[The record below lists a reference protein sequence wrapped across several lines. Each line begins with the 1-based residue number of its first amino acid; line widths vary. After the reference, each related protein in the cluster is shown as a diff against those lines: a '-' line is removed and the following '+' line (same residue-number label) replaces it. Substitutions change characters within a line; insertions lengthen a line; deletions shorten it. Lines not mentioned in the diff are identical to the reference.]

1 MPRHSFVQIQK
12 ITNVKGRIDYI
23 SSHARQENLYAVYD
37 TAPQKFWNVLAKESQ
52 REFQKSGTEGTCIEA
67 RELIIALP
75 ESYVNFEPDWVLKTF
90 TDSFKEAHGVEC
102 VAALHHNKKK
112 TNYHIHLIFSERT
125 MLEEPDIKIASRNM
139 FYDEQGKHVRTKK
152 ELLDEQGNMRN
163 GCTVIAKGEVYEKR
177 SFSNKISLFKS
188 DVFLENEK
196 KRLTELMNCY
206 IKNPLE
212 QLQVFDKSGVY
223 LPTKK
228 IGKNNPK
235 AAEIMS
241 DNQARKEWNQ
251 AVDIAL
257 VEGVPETDIQKIKN
271 TEIAKKVGRSIAV
284 NGRSPGLFLQ
294 IIVRARVILMNLVS
308 KQKLPPKPK
317 ISVDITEY
325 HKMQKIKQDL
335 DKQVRVI
342 RQIEEKELPDLLQ
355 QSDNL
360 KGIFKSKE
368 RKEVERQI
376 ETAQNRV
383 SDLKSYLVKAVTRY
397 GYKNIQSFIKV
408 YSQSEKAV
416 QQYQKELEAWKE
428 DNGLKPPKPES
439 IRDKLRQYEREAKV
453 KNLAVLDLPRQ
464 EKEKHRNER

>member
-1 MPRHSFVQIQK
+1 
-12 ITNVKGRIDYI
+12 
-23 SSHARQENLYAVYD
+23 
-37 TAPQKFWNVLAKESQ
+37 
-52 REFQKSGTEGTCIEA
+52 
-67 RELIIALP
+67 
-75 ESYVNFEPDWVLKTF
+75 
-90 TDSFKEAHGVEC
+90 
-102 VAALHHNKKK
+102 
-112 TNYHIHLIFSERT
+112 
-125 MLEEPDIKIASRNM
+125 
-139 FYDEQGKHVRTKK
+139 
-152 ELLDEQGNMRN
+152 
-163 GCTVIAKGEVYEKR
+163 
-177 SFSNKISLFKS
+177 
-188 DVFLENEK
+188 
-196 KRLTELMNCY
+196 
-206 IKNPLE
+206 
-212 QLQVFDKSGVY
+212 
-223 LPTKK
+223 
-228 IGKNNPK
+228 
-235 AAEIMS
+235 MS

>member
-1 MPRHSFVQIQK
+1 
-12 ITNVKGRIDYI
+12 
-23 SSHARQENLYAVYD
+23 
-37 TAPQKFWNVLAKESQ
+37 
-52 REFQKSGTEGTCIEA
+52 
-67 RELIIALP
+67 
-75 ESYVNFEPDWVLKTF
+75 
-90 TDSFKEAHGVEC
+90 
-102 VAALHHNKKK
+102 
-112 TNYHIHLIFSERT
+112 

-177 SFSNKISLFKS
+177 SFSNKISFFKS

-196 KRLTELMNCY
+196 KRYTELMNLY

-235 AAEIMS
+235 AAEIMA

-257 VEGVPETDIQKIKN
+257 VEGVPDTDIKEIKK
-271 TEIAKKVGRSIAV
+271 TEIVKKVGQSIAV
-284 NGRSPGLFLQ
+284 NGRNPGLLLQ
-294 IIVRARVILMNLVS
+294 IIIRARVILMNLLS

-335 DKQVRVI
+335 DKQVRII

-376 ETAQNRV
+376 ETVQNRV

-428 DNGLKPPKPES
+428 DNGLKSPKPES

>member
-52 REFQKSGTEGTCIEA
+52 REFQKSGTEGSCIEA

-90 TDSFKEAHGVEC
+90 TDSFKAAHGVEC

-112 TNYHIHLIFSERT
+112 TNYHIHLIFSERK

-139 FYDEQGKHVRTKK
+139 FYDEYGKHVRTKK
-152 ELLDEQGNMRN
+152 EILNEQGNLRS

-177 SFSNKISLFKS
+177 SFSNKISYFKS
-188 DVFLENEK
+188 EVFLENEK
-196 KRLTELMNCY
+196 KRYTELMNHY

-212 QLQVFDKSGVY
+212 QLQVFEKSGVY

-235 AAEIMS
+235 AAEIMA

-257 VEGVPETDIQKIKN
+257 VEGVPETDIKEIKQ
-271 TEIAKKVGRSIAV
+271 TEIAKKIGQSIAV
-284 NGRSPGLFLQ
+284 NGRTPGLFLQ
-294 IIVRARVILMNLVS
+294 IIIRARAILMNLLS
-308 KQKLPPKPK
+308 K
-317 ISVDITEY
+317 
-325 HKMQKIKQDL
+325 
-335 DKQVRVI
+335 
-342 RQIEEKELPDLLQ
+342 
-355 QSDNL
+355 
-360 KGIFKSKE
+360 
-368 RKEVERQI
+368 
-376 ETAQNRV
+376 
-383 SDLKSYLVKAVTRY
+383 
-397 GYKNIQSFIKV
+397 
-408 YSQSEKAV
+408 
-416 QQYQKELEAWKE
+416 
-428 DNGLKPPKPES
+428 
-439 IRDKLRQYEREAKV
+439 
-453 KNLAVLDLPRQ
+453 
-464 EKEKHRNER
+464 